1 MYLLRAA
8 ASPAGRSS
16 EFLYRPA
23 AAIPPGA
30 QRGVGGPW
38 RPRPVRY
45 NGRAALAGQAR
56 RASSPATCLLSN
68 LLANCR
74 RGDGSCSS
82 RAPKR
87 LSSFHSRRGAATG
100 RRAGFRC
107 QNPRE
112 SGRMR
117 RSDARTRGSRGSA
130 PTRLPARQPCM
141 GGRRRGKARGA
152 GDRRSWCMRNA
163 SPGEPCTWH
172 PLCKCVF
179 TDDGREERTATR
191 AREPP
196 RAPSHWHA
204 HTTHGPTP

>member
-87 LSSFHSRRGAATG
+87 LSSFHSWRGAATG

-130 PTRLPARQPCM
+130 SLRGNRAWAAGG
-141 GGRRRGKARGA
+141 GGRLGERGTAGRGA
-152 GDRRSWCMRNA
+152 
-163 SPGEPCTWH
+163 
-172 PLCKCVF
+172 
-179 TDDGREERTATR
+179 
-191 AREPP
+191 
-196 RAPSHWHA
+196 
-204 HTTHGPTP
+204 